1 MNVALD
7 GMPLGS
13 QLTGVGH
20 YTFELARSLALEAPA
35 DRFSLLSPLPLA
47 PDVVEGIQ
55 NRSPANLS
63 LVTLPRNLANR
74 RWWSVGLPLYLRR
87 EKFDLFHGTNYEIP
101 LVSKTPSVVTIH
113 DLSLLL
119 HPEAHEPRLVR
130 RAKWRLPLMAR
141 SASVIV
147 TPTEAVKAE
156 VCDRLGIDKQK
167 VVVTHEAPRAV
178 FQRRPPEEAL
188 ETRRRLN
195 IADDF
200 ILFVGTLEPRK
211 NVQRLVAAFELVL
224 QRTVPQ
230 TRTPTTPP
238 QPPNATP
245 QLVIA
250 GGRGWLMDDFA
261 ASLKQRGLS
270 DKIRCPG
277 YLDDDE
283 LCALYSSCK
292 LFIYPSLYEG
302 FGLPPLEAMAC
313 GAPVITSNI
322 PSIKEVASNGARLV
336 DPLNVGDV
344 AAAIAHL
351 LTNDEARKSLA
362 EAGRKRVRSFTWE
375 RTAQQTL
382 EVYRKLLQ
390 PQITRENRA

>member
-20 YTFELARSLALEAPA
+20 YTFELARSLSLAAPA
-35 DRFSLLSPLPLA
+35 DRFTLVSPLPLS
-47 PDVVEGIQ
+47 PDAVEGIKQ
-55 NRSPANLS
+55 HSPANLS
-63 LVTLPRNLANR
+63 FKNPDRNLVNR
-74 RWWSVGLPLYLRR
+74 RWWSVGLPLYLRSA
-87 EKFDLFHGTNYEIP
+87 KFDLFHGTNYEIP

-113 DLSLLL
+113 DLSLFV

-141 SASVIV
+141 AAATIV
-147 TPTEAVKAE
+147 TPTEVVKAE
-156 VCDRLGIDKQK
+156 VCARLGIDEQK

-178 FQRRPPEEAL
+178 FQRREPKETI
-188 ETRRRLN
+188 ETRQRLD
-195 IADDF
+195 IRDDF

-211 NVQRLVAAFELVL
+211 NLERLVAAFELVL
-224 QRTVPQ
+224 RT
-230 TRTPTTPP
+230 TSL
-238 QPPNATP
+238 TP

-261 ASLKQRGLS
+261 ASLQARGLEQNV
-270 DKIRCPG
+270 RFTG
-277 YLDDDE
+277 YLNDDE

-292 LFIYPSLYEG
+292 LFVYPSLYEG

-313 GAPVITSNI
+313 GAPVITSN
-322 PSIKEVASNGARLV
+322 VASVKEAVGDAARLV
-336 DPLNVGDV
+336 DPLNVDD
-344 AAAIAHL
+344 IAKALTEL
-351 LTNDEARKSLA
+351 LTDETTRKGFS
-362 EAGRKRVRSFTWE
+362 EAGRKRVKSFTWE
-375 RTAQQTL
+375 RTALKTL

-390 PQITRENRA
+390 PQSTRADRG